1 MAKPRI
7 SRLERNQVAPS
18 IVAIYDKT
26 LRERGNVPY
35 FFRTLAHR
43 PEVMQTAIA
52 HLDAVMNTGTLPQAL
67 KELVIVRT
75 SQLNCTAYCLASHT
89 AMAKKLGWTDE
100 QIAALYDAEA
110 SNAFTPR
117 EKVAI
122 HLAEVMTANARGY
135 SDEEFAELRQHFS
148 EGEVVELIGAVGL
161 FNYFNRANDL
171 LRMEP
176 TKPATDEELASAG
189 LLAAR

>member
-1 MAKPRI
+1 MPAPRI

-26 LRERGNVPY
+26 LHERGNVPY

-43 PEVMQTAIA
+43 PEIMQTAIA
-52 HLDAVMNTGTLPQAL
+52 HLDAVMSTGTLSRAL

-75 SQLNCTAYCLASHT
+75 SQLNCTEYCLASHT
-89 AMAKKLGWTDE
+89 ALATKLGWTDE
-100 QIAALYDAEA
+100 QIAALPGAQT
-110 SNAFTPR
+110 SSLFTER

-122 HLAEVMTANARGY
+122 HLAEVMARDAHSY
-135 SDEEFAELRQHFS
+135 SDEAFARLREFFS
-148 EGEVVELIGAVGL
+148 EGEVVELVCAIGL
-161 FNYFNRANDL
+161 FHYFNRANDL

-176 TKPATDEELASAG
+176 TKPATEAELASAG
-189 LLAAR
+189 LLAAQ

>member
-1 MAKPRI
+1 MPKPRI
-7 SRLERNQVAPS
+7 SRLERSEVAPS
-18 IVAIYDKT
+18 IVSIYDKT

-43 PEVMQTAIA
+43 PEIMQTAIA
-52 HLDAVMNTGTLPQAL
+52 HLDAVMSTGTLPKAL
-67 KELVIVRT
+67 KELAIVRT

-89 AMAKKLGWTDE
+89 ALAKKLGWTDE
-100 QIAALYDAEA
+100 QIAALNHAET
-110 SNAFTPR
+110 SDLFSER

-122 HLAEVMTANARGY
+122 HLAEVMTKQPQNY
-135 SDEEFAELRQHFS
+135 SDEEFSRLRSFFS
-148 EGEVVELIGAVGL
+148 EGEVVELIAAIGL

-176 TKPATDEELASAG
+176 TQPATEEELASAG

>member
-1 MAKPRI
+1 MPEPRL

-43 PEVMQTAIA
+43 PEILQTAIA
-52 HLDAVMNTGTLPQAL
+52 HLDAVMSTGTLSRAL

-75 SQLNCTAYCLASHT
+75 SQLNCTEYCLASHT
-89 AMAKKLGWTDE
+89 ALARKLGWTDE
-100 QIAALYDAEA
+100 QIAALSGAQT
-110 SNAFTPR
+110 STLFTER

-122 HLAEVMTANARGY
+122 HLAETMARNAHDY
-135 SDEEFAELRQHFS
+135 SDEAFARLREFFS
-148 EGEVVELIGAVGL
+148 EGEVVELVCAIGL
-161 FNYFNRANDL
+161 FHYFNRANDL

-176 TKPATDEELASAG
+176 TKPATEAELASAG
-189 LLAAR
+189 LLAAH

>member
-1 MAKPRI
+1 MPEPRL

-43 PEVMQTAIA
+43 PEILQTAIA
-52 HLDAVMNTGTLPQAL
+52 HLDAVMSTGTLSRAL

-75 SQLNCTAYCLASHT
+75 SQLNCTEYCLASHT
-89 AMAKKLGWTDE
+89 ALARKLGWTDE
-100 QIAALYDAEA
+100 QIAALSGAQT
-110 SNAFTPR
+110 STLFTER

-122 HLAEVMTANARGY
+122 HLAETMARNAHDY
-135 SDEEFAELRQHFS
+135 SDEAFARLREFFS
-148 EGEVVELIGAVGL
+148 EREVVELVCAIGL
-161 FNYFNRANDL
+161 FHYFNRANDL

-176 TKPATDEELASAG
+176 TKPATEAELASAG
-189 LLAAR
+189 LLVAQ